1 MAEVVVAEIAPDRG
15 AFPSARHLASWAALC
30 PGHHEGATF
39 TRPGLDVDR
48 AAGQERRGGDAAHSL
63 GDALAVLRAVQRP
76 RRLRARPSARLADDG
91 GLDGGSIRRG
101 RPPLSKGLTPLARE
115 GIHLS

>member
-1 MAEVVVAEIAPDRG
+1 VAEVVVAEIAPDRG

-39 TRPGLDVDR
+39 TRPGLYVDR

-91 GLDGGSIRRG
+91 GLDGGSIRCG

-115 GIHLS
+115 GIRFS